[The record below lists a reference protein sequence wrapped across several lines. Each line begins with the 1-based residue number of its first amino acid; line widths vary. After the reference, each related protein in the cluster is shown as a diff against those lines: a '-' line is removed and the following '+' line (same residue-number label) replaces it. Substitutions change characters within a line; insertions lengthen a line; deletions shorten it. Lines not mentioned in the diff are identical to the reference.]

1 MDIVGGI
8 YRELCESPRWDKW
21 LGSGGRAACALSGW
35 RGRHVLHSY
44 VTDEQSKAVESFET
58 LGVRVCAMPAS
69 HNVAFSYLHPLSRPG
84 RAIVGS
90 GRERAL
96 AVTANA
102 ILRFGFVEGD
112 AQVIGDRVVYD
123 PQTRD
128 WAPFHANGSTANT
141 LALVLN
147 VEEAESRLQAK
158 CDLDGALQ
166 LLEIEAASILV
177 LKKGPDGADVYS
189 RDGKLGTVPVY
200 RTERVFKIGSG
211 DVFSA
216 VFAYLWAEE
225 RRAPEEAADLASRAV
240 AQYVM
245 TSTLPLPPEK
255 DWVHLGALIPDRTSR
270 RAAVFGDTETLAGR
284 WLALEAESCLRLVGM
299 EVVPSQS
306 QFDVS
311 LVLADMC
318 KSDKEFVMCSTG
330 NEPVVW
336 FSEQGA
342 SPWDTVNGRAQSV
355 SDFCSAIYWTSWK
368 ARP

>member
-1 MDIVGGI
+1 
-8 YRELCESPRWDKW
+8 
-21 LGSGGRAACALSGW
+21 
-35 RGRHVLHSY
+35 
-44 VTDEQSKAVESFET
+44 
-58 LGVRVCAMPAS
+58 
-69 HNVAFSYLHPLSRPG
+69 
-84 RAIVGS
+84 
-90 GRERAL
+90 
-96 AVTANA
+96 
-102 ILRFGFVEGD
+102 
-112 AQVIGDRVVYD
+112 
-123 PQTRD
+123 
-128 WAPFHANGSTANT
+128 
-141 LALVLN
+141 LVLN

-158 CDLDGALQ
+158 CDLDGAFH
-166 LLEIEAASILV
+166 LLEIEAASVLV
-177 LKKGPDGADVYS
+177 LKRGPDGADVYS
-189 RDGKLGTVPVY
+189 RDGKLVTVPVY
-200 RTERVFKIGSG
+200 QTERVFKIGSG

-225 RRAPEEAADLASRAV
+225 QRAPEEAADIASRAV

-245 TSTLPLPPEK
+245 TSILPLPPEK
-255 DWVHLGALIPDRTSR
+255 DWVNLGAFIPERTSR

-318 KSDKEFVMCSTG
+318 KSDKEFVTCSTG
-330 NEPVVW
+330 NEPVIW

-342 SPWDTVNGRAQSV
+342 SPWNTVNGRAQSV